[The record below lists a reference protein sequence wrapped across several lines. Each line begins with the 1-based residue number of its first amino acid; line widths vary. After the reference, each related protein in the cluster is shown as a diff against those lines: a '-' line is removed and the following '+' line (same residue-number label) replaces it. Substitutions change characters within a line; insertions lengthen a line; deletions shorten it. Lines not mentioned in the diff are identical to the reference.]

1 MTPAEH
7 TVFSIRK
14 RALASSLPVM
24 MGYVAMGFAA
34 GVLLTTRGET
44 GHPVFWGILT
54 STTSISGTLQFLF
67 PGWFR
72 TGLPL
77 TEVALLTFCIN
88 FRYAMYGFS
97 LLGKFQ
103 DISWWK
109 RCYLVWTLTDETYAL
124 EVASP
129 YPAGPANSTYCL
141 TLAMLDHLYWIIGV
155 AAGAFAGS
163 RLPFSGKGVEFAMT
177 ALFLV
182 ILTDQVRNRE
192 NRKPAIVGGGTALAA
207 LLVFGP
213 EKMLIP
219 AIILI
224 VTIFHFF
231 CKKWDREAAQ

>member
-1 MTPAEH
+1 M
-7 TVFSIRK
+7 I
-14 RALASSLPVM
+14 SSLPVL

-34 GVLLTTRGET
+34 GVLLSTRGGT
-44 GHPVFWGILT
+44 DNPVCWGILT
-54 STTSISGTLQFLF
+54 SMTSISGTLQFLF

-72 TGLPL
+72 TGIPL
-77 TEVALLTFCIN
+77 TEVVLLTFCIN

-97 LLGKFQ
+97 LLGKFR
-103 DISWWK
+103 DIPWWK

-129 YPAGPANSTYCL
+129 YPAGPANSRYCL

-182 ILTDQVRNRE
+182 ILTDQIRTKE
-192 NRKPAIVGGGTALAA
+192 NRKPAIVGGITALAA
-207 LLVFGP
+207 LLICGP
-213 EKMLIP
+213 GKMLIP
-219 AIILI
+219 AIILM
-224 VTIFHFF
+224 VTIFLIFR
-231 CKKWDREAAQ
+231 KKWTEAAQ